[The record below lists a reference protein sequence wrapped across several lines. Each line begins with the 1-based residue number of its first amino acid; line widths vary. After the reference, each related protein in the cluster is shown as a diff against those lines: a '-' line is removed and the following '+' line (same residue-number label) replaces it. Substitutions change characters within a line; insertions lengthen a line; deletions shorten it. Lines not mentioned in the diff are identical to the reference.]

1 MTPLACSVVV
11 KCSSR
16 HDKKNYDGRLCCG
29 VAVEVAV
36 VVAVVVVVVF
46 GVIEQSM

>member
-16 HDKKNYDGRLCCG
+16 HDKKNYDGRLCWGGG

-36 VVAVVVVVVF
+36 VVVVVVVF
-46 GVIEQSM
+46 GVIEQNM